1 MENKKNI
8 LFENTSRKLPFTV
21 PENYFEEFAAGID
34 QAIAHKPVKKLAS
47 IRSWLY
53 IAAMLTGLIIMS
65 KAGYNIYVNHEI
77 TNSENYELYVIS
89 QLHEDEVMDLYLANE
104 TK

>member
-34 QAIAHKPVKKLAS
+34 QAIARKPAKKVIS

-53 IAAMLTGLIIMS
+53 IAAMLTGLIVMS
-65 KAGYNIYVNHEI
+65 KAGYNIYVNHKI

>member
-8 LFENTSRKLPFTV
+8 RFEDASRKLPFTV
-21 PENYFEEFAAGID
+21 PENYFEDFAAGID
-34 QAIAHKPVKKLAS
+34 QSIARKPVKKLVPV
-47 IRSWLY
+47 RRWLY
-53 IAAMLTGLIIMS
+53 IAAMLTGLLVS
-65 KAGYNIYVNHEI
+65 GKAGYNIYVNHKI

-89 QLHEDEVMDLYLANE
+89 QLHDDEVMDLYLANE